1 MVRIAKKIDLD
12 KLEKLKKKIDD
23 EDYMQAAVAA
33 IAQAL
38 TKNLVRD
45 K

>member
-1 MVRIAKKIDLD
+1 MVRIAKQIDLD
-12 KLEKLKKKIDD
+12 KLEKLKQKIND
-23 EDYMQAAVAA
+23 EDYMKAAVSA

-38 TKNLVRD
+38 TKNLVGN